1 MKKLILSIIIGVFIA
16 VSTYAEEPEVWLY
29 NHMPYAQAPTKTPN
43 NDGPSLQDELPGV
56 WWEHIPAICIE
67 NNVLEEYADRK
78 ELQLLNLSFGREGGK
93 PDGEIVYIISY
104 WVNVH
109 NDQSMATV
117 MTPGSTYSCVL
128 FRTFDMQL
136 NPYFDFEKRV
146 DT

>member
-16 VSTYAEEPEVWLY
+16 LSSYAEEPETWLY
-29 NHMPYAQAPTKTPN
+29 NKMPYAQAPTNTPN
-43 NDGPSLQDELPGV
+43 KDVPTLQDELPGV

-67 NNVLEEYADRK
+67 NNVLEEYAERK

-93 PDGEIVYIISY
+93 KDGEIVYIVSY

-136 NPYFDFEKRV
+136 NPYFNFEKRV